1 VQLCDLSIFAKNSYM
16 QFAKALKILR
26 HIKGLTQV
34 EIAQGVF
41 MDERTYREI
50 ESGRKS
56 ISAEQVQTFADFFQV
71 EVKLIYDIAQDSIS
85 TQNIVHE
92 AKRDGIVINNAQEE
106 SKELITYLL
115 GRIKDLEQEIKILRE
130 QGDDKGS
137 KVH

>member
-1 VQLCDLSIFAKNSYM
+1 M

-26 HIKGLTQV
+26 HIKGFTQV
-34 EIAQGVF
+34 EIAQGVY

-56 ISAEQVQTFADFFQV
+56 LSAEQVQVFADFFQV

-92 AKRDGIVINNAQEE
+92 AKRDGIVINNAQDE
-106 SKELITYLL
+106 SKEVVTYLL
-115 GRIKDLEQEIKILRE
+115 ARVKVLEQEIKTLRE
-130 QGDDKGS
+130 QRED
-137 KVH
+137 